1 VAYFFETV
9 YRDGKVSQPWRRSG
23 CNWNSR
29 NVRQISYWWV
39 SWFFSVAAAGKIST
53 FEVDFCCRSRRRSHL
68 LNFVLYADCWNVVH
82 DVHGTGGVGHKVINL
97 KECLTLCIMDRTC
110 LAVDWHPNN
119 TQHNCWT
126 LKNPVTGPVHGSAGE
141 IIHYELIRR
150 CAGLSCLLLTSMLHI
165 LLIGINL
172 LTSWN
177 TWF

>member
-1 VAYFFETV
+1 MSVTRLSTASVLLMTMLIMLM
-9 YRDGKVSQPWRRSG
+9 Q
-23 CNWNSR
+23 
-29 NVRQISYWWV
+29 RQTH
-39 SWFFSVAAAGKIST
+39 G
-53 FEVDFCCRSRRRSHL
+53 L
-68 LNFVLYADCWNVVH
+68 DCWNVVH

-150 CAGLSCLLLTSMLHI
+150 CADAVTRITPRILTTAEKSAPSTTTTATLIDLPTPTSATTKKAADKDNGISRVTSSVTLSSMMFILSLMLSCH
-165 LLIGINL
+165 
-172 LTSWN
+172 
-177 TWF
+177 